1 MKPQFAWAGAL
12 ALALTATSSIP
23 TQAGVILISTRN
35 AQDTQFGTEFT
46 TDEKGPGM
54 VTPGDV
60 AMASRLSDYGYSCRL
75 ILDKL
80 LGDAASTIGQDKQ
93 TFLQPSNK
101 DFAPSLIIMSG
112 SGGSADTPPP
122 PAGVPLMMGEHV
134 CLGNNSGRAGSI
146 FMYNGTASTDPNEAS
161 TPPATKYMKVVAPDH
176 PIMAGIPLDAQG
188 RVKIFREPY
197 PEEESHV
204 PTGGKRNFEYRWCTQ
219 VKADAAAG
227 TTILGVLDGAEDR
240 VCLAVVDKGG
250 TLANNEKASARLVHM
265 FTNEQGSGGSR
276 RVFMATTE
284 IGQVIFV
291 RAAKWAMGEELPR
304 YKALRIVEAK
314 AAGLQ
319 GVKLTWESSA
329 KQNYR
334 IQASTDLNAWN
345 TVVDDVA
352 GADGL
357 LSRTLEVGAVSRTM
371 FLRVAAMP

>member
-1 MKPQFAWAGAL
+1 MKHHSRWAGAL
-12 ALALTATSSIP
+12 ALALIAASIP

-35 AQDTQFGTEFT
+35 PQDTQFGTEFV

-60 AMASRLSDYGYSCRL
+60 AMASRLSDYGYACRL

-80 LGDAASTIGQDKQ
+80 LGPAASTVGQDPQ
-93 TFLQPSNK
+93 NFLQPSNK
-101 DFAPSLIIMSG
+101 EFAPSLVIMSG

-122 PAGVPLMMGEHV
+122 PPGIPVMMGEHV
-134 CLGNNSGRAGSI
+134 CLGNNSGRQGSI
-146 FMYNGTASTDPNEAS
+146 FMYNGTASSDPNEAS

-227 TTILGVLDGAEDR
+227 ATVLGVLDGADDR
-240 VCLAVVDKGG
+240 VCLAVVEKGG
-250 TLANNEKASARLVHM
+250 TLANGEKASARLVHM

-276 RVFMATTE
+276 RVFMAVTE

-352 GADGL
+352 GADGV
-357 LSRTLEVGAVSRTM
+357 LSRTLEVGAVSQAM
-371 FLRVAAMP
+371 FLRVASLP